1 MRRGALAGVAAAAAW
16 AAAEPAARRLF
27 GVRYSDVRLLGAAVT
42 SGPHWKAAGWGLHLL
57 NGAVFGAAFAH
68 LGGHGAVRGVA
79 AAQLENLALWVP
91 GMVVVDRFHPDR
103 RSGEWPPLL
112 RNRRVFAY
120 EVAVHALFGAVL
132 GALTRPGAE
141 TPRVRLVFLR
151 DVRVLLRDRRSRVER
166 RGDVRV
172 DER

>member
-1 MRRGALAGVAAAAAW
+1 MSRGALAGVAAAAAW
-16 AAAEPAARRLF
+16 GAAEPVARRLF
-27 GVRYSDVRLLGAAVT
+27 RVPYSDIRLLGAAVT
-42 SGPHWKAAGWGLHLL
+42 SGPHWKATGWGVHLL
-57 NGAVFGAAFAH
+57 NGAIFGAVFAR
-68 LGGHGAVRGVA
+68 LGGHGVLRGVA
-79 AAQLENLALWVP
+79 AAQVENLVLWMP

-112 RNRRVFAY
+112 RNSRVFAY

-132 GALTRPGAE
+132 GALTRPGPE

-151 DVRVLLRDRRSRVER
+151 DVRLLLRDRESRVYR